1 MGIVKPTFAM
11 SNMHILSCLFMLSR
25 GNLLPMKNVRENVA
39 IALLIAVLIIV
50 AFWSVEIRLG
60 LLTAIIAVI
69 AYLAFVPALWEKRR
83 KP

>member
-1 MGIVKPTFAM
+1 
-11 SNMHILSCLFMLSR
+11 
-25 GNLLPMKNVRENVA
+25 MKNVRENVA

-69 AYLAFVPALWEKRR
+69 AYLAFVPALWEKRHHP
-83 KP
+83 KV

>member
-1 MGIVKPTFAM
+1 V
-11 SNMHILSCLFMLSR
+11 HILICLFILSR

-39 IALLIAVLIIV
+39 IAFLIAVLIIV

-69 AYLAFVPALWEKRR
+69 AYLAFVPALWEKRH